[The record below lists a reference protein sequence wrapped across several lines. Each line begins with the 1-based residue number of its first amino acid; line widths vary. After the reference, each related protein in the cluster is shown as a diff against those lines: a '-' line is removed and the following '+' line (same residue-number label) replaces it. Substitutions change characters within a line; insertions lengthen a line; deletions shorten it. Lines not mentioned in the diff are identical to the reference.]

1 MDTCQL
7 TNINYYSVKK
17 HSYAPPVCE
26 YEKFEL
32 GALLAQSDLT
42 DDGAGDILTP
52 GDIYEL

>member
-1 MDTCQL
+1 MNRYPYT
-7 TNINYYSVKK
+7 
-17 HSYAPPVCE
+17 PPVCE

>member
-1 MDTCQL
+1 MFA
-7 TNINYYSVKK
+7 VEK